1 MGGVI
6 HDTLGIITGREPIT
20 YSVMLGARTEQNLYT
35 AELAAIIMVIKHL
48 PL

>member
-20 YSVMLGARTEQNLYT
+20 YLATLGARTEYNPYT
-35 AELAAIIMVIKHL
+35 VELAAIAIAME
-48 PL
+48 